1 MLRETK
7 KFPHVFHTYSF
18 IQLTK
23 APPLYKVKDDVALK
37 RLSSRKRFLPM
48 TKIPRICWHPL
59 MYSYLN
65 PTIIQIWKAIY
76 FQNTLA
82 QCIFLI
88 LKPKS
93 DGGKKKKKKNA
104 HTQRKPRNNV
114 TRCQAYQQWMSRGT
128 LLILSLSMRSVLTLS
143 WALTIHVSCSDS
155 SESSV
160 LFWWWHGTQKKKNK
174 TQKPRLHGFLFLK

>member
-76 FQNTLA
+76 IQNTLV
-82 QCIFLI
+82 
-88 LKPKS
+88 
-93 DGGKKKKKKNA
+93 

-114 TRCQAYQQWMSRGT
+114 IRCQAYHQWMSRGT
-128 LLILSLSMRSVLTLS
+128 LLISSLLMRSVLTLS
-143 WALTIHVSCSDS
+143 WAVTIHVSCSDS
-155 SESSV
+155 SESFV
-160 LFWWWHGTQKKKNK
+160 LFWWWHPKNK
-174 TQKPRLHGFLFLK
+174 NQKT